1 MDSNKKLIKILL
13 AEDNDDDIVM
23 IQDAFARSRI
33 INSFDVVKNGEEAL
47 KFLRK
52 EGQYADRDRPGLILL
67 DINMP
72 KKNGFEVLEALKQDT
87 RFDYIPV
94 IMLTTSEREED
105 IVKSY
110 KEGACSYITKPVNF
124 NNFSKVIE
132 QFALYWALISKIP
145 S

>member
-1 MDSNKKLIKILL
+1 MDSGKKLIKILL
-13 AEDNDDDIVM
+13 AEDNEDDIVM
-23 IQDAFARSRI
+23 IKDAFAHSKI

-47 KFLRK
+47 SFLRK

-72 KKNGFEVLEALKQDT
+72 KKNGFEVLEALKKDP

-124 NNFSKVIE
+124 NNFAKVVE
-132 QFALYWALISKIP
+132 QFALYWGLISKIP
-145 S
+145 N